1 MDNSGMLSYCHKT
14 DNLFEENCASMQK
27 NEFITRRILE
37 IFIKHHKFF
46 ILGTQ
51 GRPDQ
56 AHQKIVVST
65 CRKL

>member
-1 MDNSGMLSYCHKT
+1 
-14 DNLFEENCASMQK
+14 MQK
-27 NEFITRRILE
+27 IEFITRRILE
-37 IFIKHHKFF
+37 IFLKHYKFF